1 MRDANPQTIYLKD
14 YTVPEY
20 LIHSV
25 ALNFDLDDENTRVS
39 SRLTLSRNP
48 ASQSKDTALT
58 LSGENMKLIRIN
70 LDDGTNP
77 SGADLHLPE
86 GLWAGQ
92 PRVNDLSK
100 DQYLQTQDALIINQV
115 PQQQRFVLTIENSI
129 NPKANTALEGLYLSS
144 GMLCTQCEA
153 EGFRKITYFLDR
165 PDVMT
170 LFTTTLV
177 GDKDRYPVLL
187 SNGNK
192 VAQGELPDNRHWVT
206 WEDPFNKPCYLF
218 ALVAGQLECVE
229 DRFTTQSGRDIDL
242 QIFVEKHDVDKCDH
256 AMQSLKNAML
266 WDEQVY
272 GREYDLDLY
281 MIVAVSHFN
290 MGAMENKGLNV
301 FNTKFVL
308 ARPDTATDSDYE
320 HIEGVIGHEYFHN
333 WTGNRI
339 TCRDWFQLSLKE
351 GFTVFRDQEFTG
363 DRASKAVKRIEDV
376 NMLRTRQFAEDAG
389 PLAHPIR
396 PDAYIEINNFYTL
409 TVYEKGAEVVRMIH
423 TLVGTDGFRKGS
435 DLYFERHDGQA
446 VTCDDFVN
454 AMEAANNIDL
464 SQFRRWYA
472 QAGTPVLTVQQ
483 HYDPSAQT
491 LTLTLSQNCPPT
503 PGQALKEPLH
513 IPVTVGLLNKDG
525 SVAPCKL
532 QAGGETSPK
541 APTVGSRPG
550 RINPPLQSLLQ
561 LTQSEQV
568 FTFENLVEQPVVS
581 ILRGFSAPVK
591 LVMERSLDELAF
603 LLSYDSD
610 TFNRWE
616 AGQQLAGQIISGL
629 IADWQSGRDMHVSP
643 IMVAAIQQVLEQP
656 WDDLSYFS
664 LLLSLPSETYLAEQ
678 MQVVDVEAIHAAREF
693 VLLTLA
699 EQLEAKFQALYRN
712 NHRDESGQFD
722 SGAIGRRR
730 IKNTCLS
737 YLSKLENKHIY
748 QLSQQQFNQAKN
760 MTDQMAALTVIV
772 NNPHPAKQQCL
783 DSFYHQW
790 QAEALVIDKW
800 FALQASSSMPEAFAT
815 VQALMQHPAFDLKNP
830 NRVRSLIGAFSQSN
844 PLHFHAANGQGYR
857 FLADQ
862 IIALNTLNPQ
872 IASRMVGALTSWRR
886 FDEGRQALIKTQ
898 LERIMTTEAI
908 SKDVYEVASK
918 SLAQQA

>member
-1 MRDANPQTIYLKD
+1 MRDPNPQTIYLKD

-25 ALNFDLDDENTRVS
+25 ALNFTLDDENTLVS

-48 ASQSKDTALT
+48 ASRSRDTSLA
-58 LSGENMKLIRIN
+58 LSGENLKLIRVN
-70 LDDGTNP
+70 LDDG
-77 SGADLHLPE
+77 
-86 GLWAGQ
+86 
-92 PRVNDLSK
+92 NDLTK
-100 DQYLQTQDALIINQV
+100 DQYLQTQDALIINNV
-115 PQQQRFVLTIENSI
+115 PQQQRFVLNIENTI
-129 NPKANTALEGLYLSS
+129 NPKANTALEGLYLSN

-153 EGFRKITYFLDR
+153 EGFRKIAYFLDR

-218 ALVAGQLECVE
+218 ALVAGQLECIA

-242 QIFVEKHDVDKCDH
+242 QIFVEKHDMDKCGH
-256 AMQSLKNAML
+256 AMQSLKNAMR

-363 DRASKAVKRIEDV
+363 DRTSKAVKRIEDV

-423 TLVGTDGFRKGS
+423 TLVGAEGFRKGS

-454 AMEAANNIDL
+454 AMEAANDIDL
-464 SQFRRWYA
+464 TQFRRWYA

-491 LTLTLSQNCPPT
+491 LTLTISQSCPPT
-503 PGQALKEPLH
+503 PGQTVKEPLH
-513 IPVTVGLLNKDG
+513 IPVTVGLLNRNG

-532 QAGGETSPK
+532 QGSVPK
-541 APTVGSRPG
+541 PELGNARNEV
-550 RINPPLQSLLQ
+550 ILQ
-561 LTQSEQV
+561 LTQSEQT
-568 FTFENLVEQPVVS
+568 FTFESLAEQPAVS

-616 AGQQLAGQIISGL
+616 AGQQLAGQIITGL
-629 IADWQSGRDMHVSP
+629 IADLQNGRDMHVNP
-643 IMVAAIQQVLEQP
+643 IMITAFKQVLEQP

-678 MQVVDVEAIHAAREF
+678 MQVVDVEAIHAAREY
-693 VLLTLA
+693 VTLALA
-699 EQLEAKFQALYRN
+699 EQLQTQFQALYLN
-712 NHRDESGQFD
+712 NHQDESGEFD

-737 YLSKLENKHIY
+737 YLSKLENKDIH
-748 QLSQQQFNQAKN
+748 QLSQQQFNSAKN

-800 FALQASSSMPEAFAT
+800 FALQASGNMPNTFAT

-844 PLHFHAANGQGYR
+844 PLHFHASNGQGYQ

-872 IASRMVGALTSWRR
+872 VASRMVGALTAWRR
-886 FDEGRQALIKTQ
+886 YDEGRQALMKAQ

-918 SLAQQA
+918 SLAVGATGRSPLQNP

>member
-1 MRDANPQTIYLKD
+1 
-14 YTVPEY
+14 
-20 LIHSV
+20 
-25 ALNFDLDDENTRVS
+25 
-39 SRLTLSRNP
+39 
-48 ASQSKDTALT
+48 
-58 LSGENMKLIRIN
+58 
-70 LDDGTNP
+70 
-77 SGADLHLPE
+77 
-86 GLWAGQ
+86 
-92 PRVNDLSK
+92 
-100 DQYLQTQDALIINQV
+100 
-115 PQQQRFVLTIENSI
+115 
-129 NPKANTALEGLYLSS
+129 
-144 GMLCTQCEA
+144 
-153 EGFRKITYFLDR
+153 
-165 PDVMT
+165 
-170 LFTTTLV
+170 
-177 GDKDRYPVLL
+177 
-187 SNGNK
+187 
-192 VAQGELPDNRHWVT
+192 
-206 WEDPFNKPCYLF
+206 
-218 ALVAGQLECVE
+218 
-229 DRFTTQSGRDIDL
+229 DL
-242 QIFVEKHDVDKCDH
+242 QIFVEKHDLDKCDH
-256 AMQSLKNAML
+256 AMQSLKNAMR
-266 WDEQVY
+266 WDERVY

-281 MIVAVSHFN
+281 MIVAVGHFN

-301 FNTKFVL
+301 FNTKYVL

-363 DRASKAVKRIEDV
+363 DRTSKAVKRIEDV

-423 TLVGTDGFRKGS
+423 TLVGPQGFRKGS

-454 AMEAANNIDL
+454 AMEAANGIDL
-464 SQFRRWYA
+464 AQFRRWYS
-472 QAGTPVLTVQQ
+472 QAGTPVLTAQQ

-491 LTLTLSQNCPPT
+491 LTLTLSQSCPPT
-503 PGQALKEPLH
+503 PGQTVKEPLH
-513 IPVTVGLLNKDG
+513 IPVTMGLLNKDG

-532 QAGGETSPK
+532 QGNDKPQDE
-541 APTVGSRPG
+541 V
-550 RINPPLQSLLQ
+550 ILQ
-561 LTQSEQV
+561 LTQSEQA
-568 FTFENLVEQPVVS
+568 FTFEGLAEQPVVS

-616 AGQQLAGQIISGL
+616 AGQQLAGQIITGL
-629 IADWQSGRDMHVSP
+629 IADVQNGRELHVNP
-643 IMVAAIQQVLEQP
+643 IMVAAFKQVLEQP

-693 VLLTLA
+693 VTLTLA
-699 EQLEAKFQALYRN
+699 EQLQTQFQALYKN
-712 NHRDESGQFD
+712 NHRDESGKFD
-722 SGAIGRRR
+722 AGAIGRRR
-730 IKNTCLS
+730 IKNTCLH
-737 YLSKLENKHIY
+737 YLSKLENKDIQ
-748 QLSQQQFNQAKN
+748 QLSQQQFNTAKN
-760 MTDQMAALTVIV
+760 MTDQIAALTVIV
-772 NNPHPAKQQCL
+772 DNPHYAKQQCL

-800 FALQASSSMPEAFAT
+800 FALQASSSMPDTFAT
-815 VQALMQHPAFDLKNP
+815 VQSLMRHPAFDLKNP

-844 PLHFHAANGQGYR
+844 PLHFHAANGQGYQ

-872 IASRMVGALTSWRR
+872 VASRMVGALTAWRR
-886 FDEGRQALIKTQ
+886 YDESRQALMKAQ
-898 LERIMTTEAI
+898 LERIISTEAI

-918 SLAQQA
+918 SLAHQG

>member
-1 MRDANPQTIYLKD
+1 MRDSNPQTIYLKD

-25 ALNFDLDDENTRVS
+25 TLNFDLDDENTLVS
-39 SRLTLSRNP
+39 SRLILSRNP
-48 ASQSKDTALT
+48 ASRSSNTSLT
-58 LSGENMKLIRIN
+58 LSGENLKLLRMN
-70 LDDGTNP
+70 LDD
-77 SGADLHLPE
+77 S
-86 GLWAGQ
+86 
-92 PRVNDLSK
+92 NDLGQ
-100 DQYLQTQDALIINQV
+100 DQYLQTQDALIIHNV
-115 PQQQRFVLTIENSI
+115 PQQQRFALTIENTI
-129 NPKANTALEGLYLSS
+129 NPKANTALEGLYLSN

-218 ALVAGQLECVE
+218 ALVAGQLECIA
-229 DRFTTQSGRDIDL
+229 DRFTTQSGRNIDL
-242 QIFVEKHDVDKCDH
+242 QIFVEKHDLDKCDH
-256 AMQSLKNAML
+256 AMQSLKNAMR

-363 DRASKAVKRIEDV
+363 DRTSKAVKRIEDV

-423 TLVGTDGFRKGS
+423 TLLGPEGFRKGS

-446 VTCDDFVN
+446 VTCDDFVS
-454 AMEAANNIDL
+454 AMEDANGVDL

-472 QAGTPVLTVQQ
+472 QAGTPALTVQQ

-491 LTLTLSQNCPPT
+491 LTLTIHQSCPPT
-503 PGQALKEPLH
+503 PGQAVKEPLH
-513 IPVTVGLLNKDG
+513 IPVTMGLLNQDG

-532 QAGGETSPK
+532 Q
-541 APTVGSRPG
+541 GSDRTCDEV
-550 RINPPLQSLLQ
+550 ILQ
-561 LTQSEQV
+561 LTEPEQA
-568 FTFENLVEQPVVS
+568 FTFESLAEQPVVS
-581 ILRGFSAPVK
+581 LLRSFSAPVK
-591 LVMERSLDELAF
+591 LAMERSLDELAF
-603 LLSYDSD
+603 LLSHDSD

-616 AGQQLAGQIISGL
+616 AGQQLAGQIIAGL
-629 IADWQSGRDMHVSP
+629 IADLQNSREMHVNP
-643 IMVAAIQQVLEQP
+643 IMVSAFKQVLEQP
-656 WDDLSYFS
+656 WEDLSYFS

-693 VLLTLA
+693 VMLTLS
-699 EQLEAKFQALYRN
+699 EQLQTQFLALYRN
-712 NHRDESGQFD
+712 NHKDESGKFD
-722 SGAIGRRR
+722 AGAIGRRR

-737 YLSKLENKHIY
+737 YLNKLENKDIH
-748 QLSQQQFNQAKN
+748 QLSQQQFNTAKN
-760 MTDQMAALTVIV
+760 MTDQLAALAVIV
-772 NNPHPAKQQCL
+772 DNPHPAKRQCL

-790 QAEALVIDKW
+790 QAEALVVDKW
-800 FALQASSSMPEAFAT
+800 FALQASSSMPDTFAT

-844 PLHFHAANGQGYR
+844 PLHFHAANGQGYQ

-862 IIALNTLNPQ
+862 VIALNTLNPQ
-872 IASRMVGALTSWRR
+872 VASRMIGALTSWRR
-886 FDEGRQALIKTQ
+886 YDEGRQALMKAQ
-898 LERIMTTEAI
+898 LERIIATEAI

-918 SLAQQA
+918 SLAHQD

>member
-14 YTVPEY
+14 YTVPDY

-25 ALNFDLDDENTRVS
+25 DLNFDLTEDNTRVV

-48 ASQSKDTALT
+48 ASQTGDTALI
-58 LSGENMKLIRIN
+58 LAGENLGLISVVLN
-70 LDDGTNP
+70 DDQQLT
-77 SGADLHLPE
+77 
-86 GLWAGQ
+86 
-92 PRVNDLSK
+92 
-100 DQYLQTQDALIINQV
+100 DQHYLQTPDSLIIHEV
-115 PQQQRFVLTIENSI
+115 PQHRSFVLTIENTI
-129 NPKANTALEGLYLSS
+129 NPKANTALEGLYLSN

-165 PDVMT
+165 PDVMAQ
-170 LFTTTLV
+170 FTTTLT

-192 VAQGELPDNRHWVT
+192 IAQGELADNRHWVT

-218 ALVAGQLECVE
+218 ALVAGQLDCIE
-229 DRFTTQSGRDIDL
+229 DSFTTLSDRTINL
-242 QIFVEKHDVDKCDH
+242 QIFVEKHDLDKCAH

-281 MIVAVSHFN
+281 MIVAVGHFN

-320 HIEGVIGHEYFHN
+320 HIEGVIAHEYFHN

-363 DRASKAVKRIEDV
+363 DRTSKAVKRIEDV
-376 NMLRTRQFAEDAG
+376 INLRTRQFAEDAG

-396 PDAYIEINNFYTL
+396 PNAYIEINNFYTL

-423 TLVGTDGFRKGS
+423 TLLGAEGFRKGS

-446 VTCDDFVN
+446 VTCDDFVK
-454 AMEAANNIDL
+454 AMEAANAFDL
-464 SQFRRWYA
+464 SQFRRWYE
-472 QAGTPVLTVQQ
+472 QAGTPVLTVRQA
-483 HYDPSAQT
+483 YDPEAKT
-491 LTLTLSQNCPPT
+491 LTLTLNQHCPST
-503 PGQALKEPLH
+503 PGQAVKEPLH
-513 IPVTVGLLNKDG
+513 IPVTVGLINKDG
-525 SVAPCKL
+525 SIAPCKL
-532 QAGGETSPK
+532 QHGTTDE
-541 APTVGSRPG
+541 V
-550 RINPPLQSLLQ
+550 ILQ
-561 LTQSEQV
+561 LTQAEQS
-568 FTFENLVEQPVVS
+568 FTFEDLKEQPVVS
-581 ILRGFSAPVK
+581 LLRGFSAPVK
-591 LVMERSLDELAF
+591 LVMARSLEELAF
-603 LLSYDSD
+603 LLSYDRD

-616 AGQQLAGQIISGL
+616 AGQQLAGQIIGGL
-629 IADWQSGRDMHVSP
+629 IADVQNNRTLQLNPIIIAAFKQVIEQS
-643 IMVAAIQQVLEQP
+643 

-678 MQVVDVEAIHAAREF
+678 MQVVDVEAIHTAREF

-699 EQLEAKFQALYRN
+699 EQLQAPFKALYLE
-712 NHRDESGQFD
+712 NHREESGLFD
-722 SGAIGRRR
+722 AGAIGRRR
-730 IKNTCLS
+730 IKNTCLA
-737 YLSKLENKHIY
+737 YLGRLGQADS
-748 QLSQQQFNQAKN
+748 QQWSQQQFATAKN
-760 MTDQMAALTVIV
+760 MTDQIAALAVVV
-772 NNPHPAKQQCL
+772 NGSHPAKQQCL
-783 DSFYHQW
+783 AGFYQQW
-790 QAEALVIDKW
+790 QDEALVIDKW
-800 FALQASSSMPEAFAT
+800 FTLQASSPNPDTFAN

-830 NRVRSLIGAFSQSN
+830 NRVRALIGAFSQAN
-844 PLHFHAANGQGYR
+844 PLHFHAANGQGYQ

-872 IASRMVGALTSWRR
+872 VASRMVSALTSWRR
-886 FDEGRQALIKTQ
+886 YDPVRQGLIKAQ
-898 LERIMTTEAI
+898 LERIMTTEAV

-918 SLAQQA
+918 SLA

>member
-14 YTVPEY
+14 YTVPDY

-25 ALNFDLDDENTRVS
+25 DLNFDLAEDNTRVV

-48 ASQSKDTALT
+48 ASQTGDAALI
-58 LSGENMKLIRIN
+58 LAGENLGLISVILN
-70 LDDGTNP
+70 DDQQLT
-77 SGADLHLPE
+77 
-86 GLWAGQ
+86 
-92 PRVNDLSK
+92 
-100 DQYLQTQDALIINQV
+100 DQHYLQTPDSLIIHEV
-115 PQQQRFVLTIENSI
+115 PQHRIFVLTIENTI
-129 NPKANTALEGLYLSS
+129 NPKANTALEGLYLSN

-165 PDVMT
+165 PDVMAQ
-170 LFTTTLV
+170 FTTTLV

-192 VAQGELPDNRHWVT
+192 IAQGELADNRHWAT

-218 ALVAGQLECVE
+218 ALVAGQLDCIE
-229 DRFTTQSGRDIDL
+229 DSFTTLSDRTINL
-242 QIFVEKHDVDKCDH
+242 QIFVEKHDLDKCTH

-281 MIVAVSHFN
+281 MIVAVGHFN

-363 DRASKAVKRIEDV
+363 DRTSKAVKRIEDV
-376 NMLRTRQFAEDAG
+376 INLRTRQFAEDAG

-396 PDAYIEINNFYTL
+396 PNAYIEINNFYTL

-423 TLVGTDGFRKGS
+423 TLLGAEGFRKGS

-446 VTCDDFVN
+446 VTCDDFVK
-454 AMEAANNIDL
+454 AMEAANTVDL
-464 SQFRRWYA
+464 SQFRRWYE
-472 QAGTPVLTVQQ
+472 QAGTPVLTVRQA
-483 HYDPSAQT
+483 YDPDAQT
-491 LTLTLSQNCPPT
+491 LTLTLNQHCPST
-503 PGQALKEPLH
+503 PGQAVKEPLH
-513 IPVTVGLLNKDG
+513 IPVTVGLINKDG
-525 SVAPCKL
+525 SIAACKL
-532 QAGGETSPK
+532 QHGTTDE
-541 APTVGSRPG
+541 V
-550 RINPPLQSLLQ
+550 ILQ
-561 LTQSEQV
+561 LTQAEQS
-568 FTFENLVEQPVVS
+568 FTFEDLKEQPVVS
-581 ILRGFSAPVK
+581 LLRGFSAPVK
-591 LVMERSLDELAF
+591 LVMARSLEELAF
-603 LLSYDSD
+603 LLSYDGD

-616 AGQQLAGQIISGL
+616 AGQQLAGQIIAGL
-629 IADWQSGRDMHVSP
+629 IADVQNDRTLQLNPIIIAAFKQVIEQS
-643 IMVAAIQQVLEQP
+643 

-678 MQVVDVEAIHAAREF
+678 MQVVDVEAIHTAREF

-699 EQLEAKFQALYRN
+699 EQLQAQFKSLYLE
-712 NHRDESGQFD
+712 NHREESGLFD
-722 SGAIGRRR
+722 AGAIGRRR
-730 IKNTCLS
+730 IKNTCLA
-737 YLSKLENKHIY
+737 YLGRLGQADS
-748 QLSQQQFNQAKN
+748 QQWSQQQFATAKN
-760 MTDQMAALTVIV
+760 MTDQIAALAVVV
-772 NNPHPAKQQCL
+772 NGSHPAKQQCL
-783 DSFYHQW
+783 AGFYQQW
-790 QAEALVIDKW
+790 QDEALVIDKW
-800 FALQASSSMPEAFAT
+800 FALQASSHNPDTFAN

-830 NRVRSLIGAFSQSN
+830 NRVRALIGAFSQAN
-844 PLHFHAANGQGYR
+844 PLHFHAANGQGYQ

-872 IASRMVGALTSWRR
+872 VASRMVSALTSWRR
-886 FDEGRQALIKTQ
+886 YDPGRQALIKAQ
-898 LERIMTTEAI
+898 LERIMTTEAV

-918 SLAQQA
+918 SLA

>member
-14 YTVPEY
+14 YTVPDY
-20 LIHSV
+20 LVHSV
-25 ALNFDLDDENTRVS
+25 DLNFTLDEEHTRVI

-48 ASQSKDTALT
+48 ASQTGDTALI
-58 LSGENMKLIRIN
+58 LAGENLTLISAILN
-70 LDDGTNP
+70 DDNELTEQ
-77 SGADLHLPE
+77 H
-86 GLWAGQ
+86 
-92 PRVNDLSK
+92 
-100 DQYLQTQDALIINQV
+100 YLQTQDSLIIHEV
-115 PQQQRFVLTIENSI
+115 PQHRSFVLTIENTI
-129 NPKANTALEGLYLSS
+129 NPKTNTALEGLYLSNS
-144 GMLCTQCEA
+144 MLCTQCEA

-165 PDVMT
+165 PDVMAK
-170 LFTTTLV
+170 FTTTLV

-192 VAQGELPDNRHWVT
+192 IAQGELAGNRHWVT

-218 ALVAGQLECVE
+218 ALVAGQLDCIE
-229 DRFTTQSGRDIDL
+229 DSFTTQSGRNISL
-242 QIFVEKHDVDKCDH
+242 QIFVEKHDLDKCAH
-256 AMQSLKNAML
+256 AMQSLKNAMH

-281 MIVAVSHFN
+281 MIVAVGHFN

-363 DRASKAVKRIEDV
+363 DRTSKAVKRIEDV
-376 NMLRTRQFAEDAG
+376 NNLRTRQFAEDAG
-389 PLAHPIR
+389 PMAHPIR

-423 TLVGTDGFRKGS
+423 TLLGAEGFRKGS

-454 AMEAANNIDL
+454 AMEAANSVDL
-464 SQFRRWYA
+464 TQFRRWYA

-483 HYDPSAQT
+483 SYNPSAQI
-491 LTLTLSQNCPPT
+491 LTLTINQHCPPT
-503 PGQALKEPLH
+503 PGQAVKEPLH
-513 IPVTVGLLNKDG
+513 IPVTVGLINKDG
-525 SVAPCKL
+525 VISPCKL
-532 QAGGETSPK
+532 QENTQASNE
-541 APTVGSRPG
+541 
-550 RINPPLQSLLQ
+550 IILQV
-561 LTQSEQV
+561 TQAEQT
-568 FTFENLVEQPVVS
+568 FTFEDLKAQPVVS
-581 ILRGFSAPVK
+581 VLRGFSAPVK
-591 LVMERSLDELAF
+591 LVMERSLEELAF

-629 IADWQSGRDMHVSP
+629 IADVQNGRQMLINPIIVTAFKQVMGQS
-643 IMVAAIQQVLEQP
+643 

-678 MQVVDVEAIHAAREF
+678 MQVVDVEAIHKAREF
-693 VLLTLA
+693 VVLSLA
-699 EQLEAKFQALYRN
+699 EQLQPQFKTLYLD
-712 NHRDESGQFD
+712 NHRDESGVFD
-722 SGAIGRRR
+722 AGAIGRRR
-730 IKNTCLS
+730 IKNTCLA
-737 YLSKLENKHIY
+737 YLGRLEKPDI
-748 QLSQQQFNQAKN
+748 QQWSQQQFDTARN
-760 MTDQMAALTVIV
+760 MTDQIAALAVVV
-772 NNPHPAKQQCL
+772 NGSHPAKQECL
-783 DSFYHQW
+783 AGFYQQW

-800 FALQASSSMPEAFAT
+800 FALQASSHNPDTFAT

-830 NRVRSLIGAFSQSN
+830 NRVRALIGAFSQAN
-844 PLHFHAANGQGYR
+844 PLHFHAANGQGYQ
-857 FLADQ
+857 FLGTQ

-872 IASRMVGALTSWRR
+872 VASRMLSPLTSWRR
-886 FDEGRQALIKTQ
+886 YDAGRQALMKAQ

-918 SLAQQA
+918 SLA

>member
-1 MRDANPQTIYLKD
+1 MRDSNPQTIYLKD

-25 ALNFDLDDENTRVS
+25 ALNFTLDDDNTLVS
-39 SRLTLSRNP
+39 SKLILSRNP
-48 ASQSKDTALT
+48 ASRSSNTSLT
-58 LSGENMKLIRIN
+58 LSGENLKLIRVN
-70 LDDGTNP
+70 LDDG
-77 SGADLHLPE
+77 
-86 GLWAGQ
+86 
-92 PRVNDLSK
+92 NDLGK
-100 DQYLQTQDALIINQV
+100 DQYLQTQDALIIHNV
-115 PQQQRFVLTIENSI
+115 PQQQRFTLAIENTI
-129 NPKANTALEGLYLSS
+129 NPKANTALEGLYLSN

-165 PDVMT
+165 PDVMP

-218 ALVAGQLECVE
+218 ALVAGQLECIA
-229 DRFTTQSGRDIDL
+229 DRFTTQSGRNIDL
-242 QIFVEKHDVDKCDH
+242 QIFVEKHDLDKCDH
-256 AMQSLKNAML
+256 AMQSLKNAMR

-281 MIVAVSHFN
+281 MIVAVGHFN

-363 DRASKAVKRIEDV
+363 DRTSKAVKRIEDV
-376 NMLRTRQFAEDAG
+376 NMLRTRQFAEDSG

-423 TLVGTDGFRKGS
+423 TLLGPEGFRKGS

-446 VTCDDFVN
+446 VTCDDFVS
-454 AMEAANNIDL
+454 AMEDANGIDL
-464 SQFRRWYA
+464 GQFRRWYS
-472 QAGTPVLTVQQ
+472 QAGTPVLSVQQ
-483 HYDPSAQT
+483 QYDSSPQT
-491 LTLTLSQNCPPT
+491 LTLTISQNCPPT
-503 PGQALKEPLH
+503 PGQSVKEPLH
-513 IPVTVGLLNKDG
+513 IPVTMGLLNKDG

-532 QAGGETSPK
+532 QGSGQ
-541 APTVGSRPG
+541 APDEV
-550 RINPPLQSLLQ
+550 ILQ
-561 LTQSEQV
+561 LTQSEQA
-568 FTFENLVEQPVVS
+568 FTFEGLAEQPVVS
-581 ILRGFSAPVK
+581 LLRGFSAPVK
-591 LVMERSLDELAF
+591 LTMERSLDELAF

-616 AGQQLAGQIISGL
+616 AGQQLAGQIIAGL
-629 IADWQSGRDMHVSP
+629 IADLQNGREMQINP
-643 IMVAAIQQVLEQP
+643 IMIAAFKQVLEQS

-693 VLLTLA
+693 VMLTLA
-699 EQLEAKFQALYRN
+699 EQLQAQFQALYRS
-712 NHRDESGQFD
+712 NHKDESGKFD
-722 SGAIGRRR
+722 AGAIGRRR

-737 YLSKLENKHIY
+737 YLSKLEKQDIH
-748 QLSQQQFNQAKN
+748 QLSQQQFNTAKN
-760 MTDQMAALTVIV
+760 MTDQLAALSVIV
-772 NNPHPAKQQCL
+772 DNPHPAKQRCL

-800 FALQASSSMPEAFAT
+800 FALQASSSMPDTFAT
-815 VQALMQHPAFDLKNP
+815 VQSLMQHPAFDLKNP

-844 PLHFHAANGQGYR
+844 PLHFHAANGQGYQ

-862 IIALNTLNPQ
+862 IIALNSLNPQ
-872 IASRMVGALTSWRR
+872 VASRMLGALTAWRR
-886 FDEGRQALIKTQ
+886 YDESRQALMKAQ
-898 LERIMTTEAI
+898 LERIMSTEAI

-918 SLAQQA
+918 SLAHQD

>member
-14 YTVPEY
+14 YTVPDY

-25 ALNFDLDDENTRVS
+25 DLNFDLAEDNTRVV

-48 ASQSKDTALT
+48 ASQTGDAALI
-58 LSGENMKLIRIN
+58 LAGENLGLISVVLN
-70 LDDGTNP
+70 DDNQLT
-77 SGADLHLPE
+77 
-86 GLWAGQ
+86 
-92 PRVNDLSK
+92 
-100 DQYLQTQDALIINQV
+100 DQHYLQTPDSLIIHEV
-115 PQQQRFVLTIENSI
+115 PQHRSFVLTIENTI
-129 NPKANTALEGLYLSS
+129 NPKANTALEGLYLSN

-165 PDVMT
+165 PDVMAQ
-170 LFTTTLV
+170 FTTTLM

-192 VAQGELPDNRHWVT
+192 IAQGDLADNRHWVT

-218 ALVAGQLECVE
+218 ALVAGQLDCIE
-229 DRFTTQSGRDIDL
+229 DSFTTLSDRTINL
-242 QIFVEKHDVDKCDH
+242 QIFVEKHDLDKCAH

-281 MIVAVSHFN
+281 MIVAVGHFN

-363 DRASKAVKRIEDV
+363 DRTSKAVKRIEDV
-376 NMLRTRQFAEDAG
+376 INLRTRQFAEDAG

-396 PDAYIEINNFYTL
+396 PNAYIEINNFYTL

-423 TLVGTDGFRKGS
+423 TLLGAEGFRKGS

-446 VTCDDFVN
+446 VTCDDFVK
-454 AMEAANNIDL
+454 AMEAANTVDL
-464 SQFRRWYA
+464 TQFRRWYE

-483 HYDPSAQT
+483 AYDPAAQT
-491 LTLTLSQNCPPT
+491 LTLTLNQHCPST
-503 PGQALKEPLH
+503 PGQAVKEPLH
-513 IPVTVGLLNKDG
+513 IPVTVGLINKDG
-525 SVAPCKL
+525 SIAACKL
-532 QAGGETSPK
+532 QHGTTDE
-541 APTVGSRPG
+541 V
-550 RINPPLQSLLQ
+550 ILQ
-561 LTQSEQV
+561 LTQAEQS
-568 FTFENLVEQPVVS
+568 FTFENLKEQPVVS
-581 ILRGFSAPVK
+581 LLRGFSAPVK
-591 LVMERSLDELAF
+591 LVMARSLEELAF
-603 LLSYDSD
+603 LLSYDRD

-616 AGQQLAGQIISGL
+616 AGQQLAGQIIAGL
-629 IADWQSGRDMHVSP
+629 IEDVQNDRTLQLNPIIIAAFKQVIEQS
-643 IMVAAIQQVLEQP
+643 

-678 MQVVDVEAIHAAREF
+678 MQVVDVVAVHTAREF

-699 EQLEAKFQALYRN
+699 EQLQAQFKSLYLE
-712 NHRDESGQFD
+712 NHREESGLFD
-722 SGAIGRRR
+722 AGAIGRRR
-730 IKNTCLS
+730 IKNTCLA
-737 YLSKLENKHIY
+737 YLGRLGQADS
-748 QLSQQQFNQAKN
+748 QQWSQQQFATAKN
-760 MTDQMAALTVIV
+760 MTDQIAALAVVV
-772 NNPHPAKQQCL
+772 NGSHPAKQQCL
-783 DSFYHQW
+783 ADFYQQW
-790 QAEALVIDKW
+790 QNEALVIDKW
-800 FALQASSSMPEAFAT
+800 FALQASSPNPDTFAN
-815 VQALMQHPAFDLKNP
+815 VQVLMQHPAFDLKNP
-830 NRVRSLIGAFSQSN
+830 NRVRALIGAFSQAN
-844 PLHFHAANGQGYR
+844 PLHFHAANGQGYQ

-872 IASRMVGALTSWRR
+872 VASRMVSALTSWRR
-886 FDEGRQALIKTQ
+886 YDPGRQALIKAQ
-898 LERIMTTEAI
+898 LERIMTTEAV

-918 SLAQQA
+918 SLA